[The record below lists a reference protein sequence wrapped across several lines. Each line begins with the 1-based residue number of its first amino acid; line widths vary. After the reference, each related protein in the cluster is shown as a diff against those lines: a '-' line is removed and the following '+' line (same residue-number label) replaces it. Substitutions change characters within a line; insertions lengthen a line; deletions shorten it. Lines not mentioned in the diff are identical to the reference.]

1 MKSTFQ
7 MGRPARR
14 GDLQHQFGF
23 NLPKSPAI
31 DWSFQSPATQILGG
45 GGSHSIRHHGARPKL
60 LRSFRGL
67 SEGFFAS
74 EAKRESRLEGA
85 LFAVIAVLAVWP
97 MVLAAQAA
105 AGLLK

>member
-1 MKSTFQ
+1 MLPRFN
-7 MGRPARR
+7 RVAADPAWLKRR
-14 GDLQHQFGF
+14 GLHPS
-23 NLPKSPAI
+23 LM
-31 DWSFQSPATQILGG
+31 
-45 GGSHSIRHHGARPKL
+45 
-60 LRSFRGL
+60 RSFRGL

-85 LFAVIAVLAVWP
+85 LFAIIAALAVWP

>member
-1 MKSTFQ
+1 
-7 MGRPARR
+7 MGRPVRR
-14 GDLQHQFGF
+14 GDSQHPFGL
-23 NLPKSPAI
+23 NLPKSPAV
-31 DWSFQSPATQILGG
+31 DWSFQSPAAKILGG
-45 GGSHSIRHHGARPKL
+45 GGSAAFKHHGSRPKL
-60 LRSFRGL
+60 LRSFRCL

-85 LFAVIAVLAVWP
+85 LFAVIAALAVWP